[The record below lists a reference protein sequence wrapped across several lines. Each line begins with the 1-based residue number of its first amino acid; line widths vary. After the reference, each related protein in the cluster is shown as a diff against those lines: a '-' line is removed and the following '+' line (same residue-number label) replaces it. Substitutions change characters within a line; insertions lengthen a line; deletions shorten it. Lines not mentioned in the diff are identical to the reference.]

1 MSISLL
7 DINLLLALTDPMH
20 IHHEVAHRWFANFGA
35 VAWATCPLTENG
47 FVRIASHPR
56 YPNRP
61 GGVSAV
67 LAILRQLCAAPG
79 HHFWSEDIS
88 IRDVIGPDTIIT
100 HALVTDVYLLGL
112 AVRKGGK
119 LATLDQHLPAMAIPH
134 GTEALELIIP

>member
-1 MSISLL
+1 MSTYLL

-20 IHHEVAHRWFANFGA
+20 IHHDVAHRWYVDVGA
-35 VAWATCPLTENG
+35 AGWATCPLTENG

-67 LAILRQLCAAPG
+67 LAMLRQLCAANG

-88 IRDVIGPDTIIT
+88 IRDLVGLDTIIT
-100 HALVTDVYLLGL
+100 HAHVTDVYLLGL
-112 AVRKGGK
+112 AVKKGGK
-119 LATLDQHLPAMAIPH
+119 LATLDQHLPALAIHHGMA
-134 GTEALELIIP
+134 ALELIIP